1 MDLTKRLVLGT
12 ENDIHNLQIAS
23 RFLKEMK
30 IWHEWREYISR
41 TKYSNNWWKIN
52 YSILEIFDRV
62 NFTKF
67 LKDRGLLPRN
77 NGLIF
82 VSELFKIFLHV
93 NNVELFSD
101 IEDILQHF
109 KKHTILEKI
118 TISFP
123 SFQFLLEN
131 GYIDRWRKIK
141 EAKR

>member
-1 MDLTKRLVLGT
+1 MASTKKLVLGT
-12 ENDIHNLQIAS
+12 ENDIHSLQIAS

-30 IWHEWREYISR
+30 IWYEWREYISR
-41 TKYSNNWWKIN
+41 TKYNNNWWKCK
-52 YSILEIFDRV
+52 YGILEIFERV
-62 NFTKF
+62 SFTIF

-77 NGLIF
+77 NLIF

-109 KKHTILEKI
+109 KEYTRLEKY
-118 TISFP
+118 TISFT

-141 EAKR
+141 EAR

>member
-1 MDLTKRLVLGT
+1 MASTKKLVLDT
-12 ENDIHNLQIAS
+12 ENDIHNFQIAS

-30 IWHEWREYISR
+30 IWYEWREYISR

-62 NFTKF
+62 SFTKF
-67 LKDRGLLPRN
+67 LKDRGLLP

-109 KKHTILEKI
+109 KKYTILEKI